1 MTDPNR
7 KEHLLT
13 SEDKAL
19 NVWLTDDEFIYF
31 DFDNEHSEL
40 FMSIEQIYKL
50 ASILRANRWFASVE
64 AGVQ

>member
-19 NVWLTDDEFIYF
+19 NVWLTEDEFIYF

-50 ASILRANRWFASVE
+50 ASILRANKWYTDVQK
-64 AGVQ
+64 AGV